1 MANSFL
7 ERAMQPREPE
17 AEAVAAESLARV
29 GRSRAEAVHR
39 LQIGLSGIAAM
50 VLLVA
55 LADTILSRA
64 DESEASAV
72 PEAAATVEPTPAAT
86 PKNDPLAE
94 AGVVPDLPATP
105 DPAAGATPT
114 SPPDAR
120 ENGQPN

>member
-17 AEAVAAESLARV
+17 PSLAPLAARK
-29 GRSRAEAVHR
+29 RSETVHR

-55 LADTILSRA
+55 LADTILARA
-64 DESEASAV
+64 DQSEASAV
-72 PEAAATVEPTPAAT
+72 PEAAATVEPAT
-86 PKNDPLAE
+86 GEAPKNDPLAE
-94 AGVVPDLPATP
+94 AGVVPDLPTSP
-105 DPAAGATPT
+105 GPGAGATPT

-120 ENGQPN
+120 ESGAAQ